1 MNAKVTRHAAR
12 IAFIALAMAL
22 GSVISCVNSARCADG
37 DIIFDSK
44 NFADNGLAVGI
55 TGTLTGD
62 GVLFKNNTYSIWCIK
77 DREECLIATIAQ
89 MSGGGNHIGRLDY
102 PYSMPITKWTV
113 SEVVASDDPSE
124 WSCFKTTI
132 TIERKSETALWVQ
145 EPINQAKPAC
155 LKSDTKIHKLTI
167 K

>member
-1 MNAKVTRHAAR
+1 MIRHAAR
-12 IAFIALAMAL
+12 IGFMASAMAL
-22 GSVISCVNSARCADG
+22 GSVMLFVNSARCAEG

-44 NFADNGLAVGI
+44 SFADNGLAVGI
-55 TGTLTGD
+55 SGTLTGD

-77 DREECLIATIAQ
+77 DRRECLIATIAQ
-89 MSGGGNHIGRLDY
+89 MSGSGNHIGRLDY
-102 PYSMPITKWTV
+102 PYTMPITKWTA
-113 SEVVASDDPSE
+113 SEVVAADDPSD

-145 EPINQAKPAC
+145 EPINQANPAC